1 MTNSL
6 AAGFSWITRHWCVA
20 LIVCVLG
27 ITPICIRGLEPEKT
41 RVERAGRRQKKQLRT
56 LADKILSH
64 GQSVHQLFP
73 TGEVIVSEADLA
85 EHLGNRSDIVVR
97 ALNLLLNEQ
106 KVERVSLSG
115 YWKLNG

>member
-1 MTNSL
+1 MINSF
-6 AAGFSWITRHWCVA
+6 AAGFLWITLHWWVV

-27 ITPICIRGLEPEKT
+27 ITPICIWALEPEKT
-41 RVERAGRRQKKQLRT
+41 RVERARRRQKKQLRT

-85 EHLGNRSDIVVR
+85 EQLRDRSDNVVT
-97 ALNLLLNEQ
+97 ALNLLLNEK
-106 KVERVSLSG
+106 KVERAPLSG
-115 YWKLNG
+115 YWKLNV